1 MSKIKVVKQ
10 NDLKDCG
17 VASLLSIIRYYGGN
31 VPSERLRIDTHTS
44 KNGTTAYNLI
54 IASKKYGFDAAGY
67 KVNKD
72 NLFNE
77 KIICPFIA
85 HVLIN
90 NLNHF
95 LVVYKINSQK
105 ILIMDPAKGKRE
117 INIKEFCEMWTGN
130 IIVLHPRNK
139 ITYLKS
145 QNTLKKLVK
154 KFAFQ
159 EKELIIKVFITNILF
174 TIFLLI
180 SSYYFKIGLDMIQN
194 LQDFNNFKM
203 ITIPFGII
211 VIAKC
216 IFRYLRSYYENYLNK
231 NIDIHLLKDF
241 LSQIFHLP
249 FRVIQSRSSGEI
261 MTRINELNNI
271 KNYFSELFVSI
282 FFDFTMT
289 LITIPILYHV
299 SKRLFFILCFSL
311 LIYLLLGYLFSKS
324 IYQRAMQNIDY
335 EDSFNTTILENIK
348 CLNSIKNLNQ
358 NDKILEKIENRV
370 SQYVYDTFSFT
381 KMINIQENIKFLIDE
396 YSLFLI
402 DTFGLI
408 SVFNG
413 KLLVSDLI
421 LFNSL
426 MMFFLEPVKNI
437 INSLPKFNFLKAS
450 ICKINDFMDIE
461 CEHNRNS
468 RKIDNYQLK
477 ICNVSYS
484 YNDYENILNDYS
496 LVIKENEHLML
507 KGNSGSGKSTIC
519 KLINAEFQPQRGL
532 MMIGDYCY
540 NEFTTMEL
548 HNVITYV
555 SQNENLYNDTIR
567 NNILFYRDVS
577 EEKFMKICKICRIDD
592 IVKGKPMGYETF
604 LETDVNNLSGGEKQR
619 IILARACVSNFKI
632 LIIDEA
638 LSETDFELE
647 KNIITEIK
655 HYFINKTIIYVSHKN
670 QDKLFNRVITIG
682 EINE

>member
-1 MSKIKVVKQ
+1 
-10 NDLKDCG
+10 
-17 VASLLSIIRYYGGN
+17 
-31 VPSERLRIDTHTS
+31 
-44 KNGTTAYNLI
+44 
-54 IASKKYGFDAAGY
+54 
-67 KVNKD
+67 
-72 NLFNE
+72 
-77 KIICPFIA
+77 
-85 HVLIN
+85 
-90 NLNHF
+90 
-95 LVVYKINSQK
+95 
-105 ILIMDPAKGKRE
+105 
-117 INIKEFCEMWTGN
+117 
-130 IIVLHPRNK
+130 
-139 ITYLKS
+139 
-145 QNTLKKLVK
+145 
-154 KFAFQ
+154 
-159 EKELIIKVFITNILF
+159 
-174 TIFLLI
+174 
-180 SSYYFKIGLDMIQN
+180 
-194 LQDFNNFKM
+194 
-203 ITIPFGII
+203 
-211 VIAKC
+211 
-216 IFRYLRSYYENYLNK
+216 
-231 NIDIHLLKDF
+231 
-241 LSQIFHLP
+241 
-249 FRVIQSRSSGEI
+249 
-261 MTRINELNNI
+261 
-271 KNYFSELFVSI
+271 
-282 FFDFTMT
+282 
-289 LITIPILYHV
+289 
-299 SKRLFFILCFSL
+299 
-311 LIYLLLGYLFSKS
+311 
-324 IYQRAMQNIDY
+324 MQNIDY

-577 EEKFMKICKICRIDD
+577 EEKFMKICKFAEL
-592 IVKGKPMGYETF
+592 M
-604 LETDVNNLSGGEKQR
+604 
-619 IILARACVSNFKI
+619 ILLRA
-632 LIIDEA
+632 
-638 LSETDFELE
+638 
-647 KNIITEIK
+647 
-655 HYFINKTIIYVSHKN
+655 N
-670 QDKLFNRVITIG
+670 QWVMKLF
-682 EINE
+682 